1 MYELLKVKIYI
12 SKSTFVIYTP
22 VMALSRLLIIDYRVQ
37 FDIILIE
44 INMTSKVRYQGSN
57 LHELFCLS
65 TNIIA

>member
-1 MYELLKVKIYI
+1 
-12 SKSTFVIYTP
+12 
-22 VMALSRLLIIDYRVQ
+22 MALSRLLIIDYRVQ

-65 TNIIA
+65 VNIIAYFED